1 MSLSSLRRPASAVL
15 AAGAVAALSVAGAG
29 AASAAPALSS
39 QDQQFLMANEQ
50 TNLAELTID
59 PIAEQKTQNAM
70 SLDLAHMS
78 MTDHTTAK
86 NLVTQLA
93 QQLGVTLPSAPNA
106 TQKAQAAKLQAAP
119 SGSFDLLFAQVQLAG
134 HQLSIA
140 STEKEI
146 GSGTNSQVVQ
156 YARTYLPLAQK
167 HLQMAQR
174 EVRALGGS
182 TAVAAGSGGTAST
195 GGSNPLGWEL
205 GLGAGLVAAAA
216 GAVALGRG
224 RLARR

>member
-1 MSLSSLRRPASAVL
+1 
-15 AAGAVAALSVAGAG
+15 VAGAG
-29 AASAAPALSS
+29 AASAAPALST

-59 PIAEQKTQNAM
+59 PLAEQKTQNAM
-70 SLDLAHMS
+70 SLDLARTS

-106 TQKAQAAKLQAAP
+106 TQQAQAAKLQAA
-119 SGSFDLLFAQVQLAG
+119 SSASFDLLFAQVQLAG
-134 HQLSIA
+134 HQLSVA

-146 GSGTNSQVVQ
+146 GSGGNAQVVQ
-156 YARTYLPLAQK
+156 YAKTYLPLAQK
-167 HLQMAQR
+167 HLQMAQQ
-174 EVRALGGS
+174 EVQSLGGS
-182 TAVAAGSGGTAST
+182 TAVAAGSGGTAAT
-195 GGSNPLGWEL
+195 DGSSPLGWEL
-205 GLGAGLVAAAA
+205 GLGAGLLAAAA
-216 GAVALGRG
+216 GAAALGRG

>member
-1 MSLSSLRRPASAVL
+1 MSSTLRRPAAAAL
-15 AAGAVAALSVAGAG
+15 ALGAAAALSVAGAG

-39 QDQQFLMANEQ
+39 QDQTFLMANEQ

-59 PIAEQKTQNAM
+59 PLAEQRSQNSMTLDGAKT
-70 SLDLAHMS
+70 S

-93 QQLGVTLPSAPNA
+93 QQLGVTLPTAPNA
-106 TQKAQAAKLQAAP
+106 TQQAQAAQLQAA
-119 SGSFDLLFAQVQLAG
+119 SSSSFDLLYAQLQVAG

-146 GSGTNSQVVQ
+146 SSGSDSQVVQ
-156 YARTYLPLAQK
+156 YAKTYLPLAQK
-167 HLQMAQR
+167 HLQMAQE
-174 EVRALGGS
+174 EVRSLGGS
-182 TAVAAGSGGTAST
+182 TAVSAGSGGTAST
-195 GGSNPLGWEL
+195 DGSSPLGWEL
-205 GLGAGLVAAAA
+205 GLGAGVVAAAA